1 MTAARG
7 TSKVERVTVTL
18 VPQGDMRGTLRVP
31 STYSNLQR
39 TYHWKRAADLEY
51 MIVPTRVS
59 SKEIQV
65 DFFINVKTL
74 ARQKTK
80 DLQKTLRGFVEGML
94 DTEWRGLKLG
104 TIGKP
109 IAALPPREAIVRGT
123 IEDILGGS
131 IEG

>member
-7 TSKVERVTVTL
+7 ASKVERVTVTL
-18 VPQGDMRGTLRVP
+18 VPQGDARGTLRVP

-39 TYHWKRAADLEY
+39 TYHWRRAADLEY

-59 SKEIQV
+59 NKEIQV
-65 DFFINVKTL
+65 DFFINMKTL

-109 IAALPPREAIVRGT
+109 IAALPPRESIVRGT

>member
-1 MTAARG
+1 MAAARG
-7 TSKVERVTVTL
+7 ALKVERVTVTL
-18 VPQGDMRGTLRVP
+18 VPQGDQRGTLRVP
-31 STYSNLQR
+31 STYSSIQR
-39 TYHWKRAADLEY
+39 TYNWRRSADLEY

-65 DFFINVKTL
+65 DFFVKVAGL
-74 ARQKTK
+74 ARQRVR
-80 DLQKTLRGFVEGML
+80 DLQKTLRGFVEEML
-94 DTEWRGLKLG
+94 DTEWKGLRLG

-109 IAALPPREAIVRGT
+109 SAAVPPRESIVRGT

>member
-7 TSKVERVTVTL
+7 ASKVERVTVTL
-18 VPQGDMRGTLRVP
+18 VPLGDARGTLRVP
-31 STYSNLQR
+31 STYSNLER
-39 TYHWKRAADLEY
+39 TYHWRRAADLEY

-59 SKEIQV
+59 SKEVQV

-74 ARQKTK
+74 ARQRTK

-109 IAALPPREAIVRGT
+109 TAALPPRESIVRGT